1 MLTGLHKNFR
11 FPFPSPACLSGE
23 KCQFDSFAWLF
34 SKSDLFLWDP
44 QTFWLVK
51 VTIKTFNLVSQSSW
65 ERKDGAEPKSLI
77 PSRSSKALM
86 HISHRVASARSC
98 PPPVRGRLPCSSL
111 YLGKLQLAL
120 CPVSPVSA
128 ARALSSQGS
137 FSSTVNKRIQI
148 STTALTHCT
157 TPHHTTPHHTTS
169 LQRDQIV
176 CPFVWTQYHRV
187 PCRRVVVVVVCL
199 SLCVCHRCVVCCCHV
214 FVVIVCSLSP
224 CLFHRVFVLTVCC
237 GFVVACLFVACLLS
251 SSCLC
256 HHCVFLVVVCLSS
269 ACRAVCLSIVITY
282 SLSLCL
288 FSSHVCSHC
297 VYCSLS
303 GCVPHTAQ
311 SAPRCLLVSPAGT
324 TADCSAHSV
333 W

>member
-157 TPHHTTPHHTTS
+157 TPHHTTPHHITS
-169 LQRDQIV
+169 ERPNCVSL
-176 CPFVWTQYHRV
+176 RV
-187 PCRRVVVVVVCL
+187 DSIP
-199 SLCVCHRCVVCCCHV
+199 S
-214 FVVIVCSLSP
+214 CSLSS
-224 CLFHRVFVLTVCC
+224 CGCCCRVF
-237 GFVVACLFVACLLS
+237 
-251 SSCLC
+251 
-256 HHCVFLVVVCLSS
+256 VVVCLSS
-269 ACRAVCLSIVITY
+269 LCCVLLPCVCRHRVFLVTV
-282 SLSLCL
+282 
-288 FSSHVCSHC
+288 FVSSCVCSHC
-297 VYCSLS
+297 LLWFCRCVFVRRVFVVVVMFMSPLCFPCRRVFVVGMSCRVFVHRHHIFLVAVFVFVACLFSLCLS